1 MKILVICQYYSP
13 EPFRIADICE
23 ALVEKGNEVDVITS
37 FPNYPMGEIYEG
49 YKNGEHKDE
58 TINGVNVHRVFTIG
72 RKTGAIYRFINYF
85 TYSVASTLYVS
96 RLKKEYDV
104 VFVYQLS
111 PVMMANAAL
120 KYKKKHGKKVVLY
133 CLDLWPESLCIGGIK
148 RNGLIYRIFEK
159 ISLNIYKSS
168 DKIVVSSRTF
178 KKYFGE
184 KYGFDETEILY
195 LPQHAESFFEDVST
209 IDSKTINLTFAGNI
223 GFAQDIGTIIKTAE
237 ILKDEDICFNIVGDG
252 TELKNAQSTAKKLSL
267 NNVFFHGRLPVEKM
281 PELYASSDAMLV
293 TLSADSVISMTLP
306 GKVQSYM
313 AAGKPIIG
321 AINGETAEIIKE
333 AECGFCAQAEK
344 PEMLAEKI
352 RDFMKCDRVKLGRNA
367 YSYYEKNFRKEQ
379 FVEVIAKEFEKQ
391 V

>member
-23 ALVEKGNEVDVITS
+23 AFVEEGNEVDVITS

-58 TINGVNVHRVFTIG
+58 PINGVNVHRVFTIG

-85 TYSVASTLYVS
+85 TYSFASTLYVS

-148 RNGLIYRIFEK
+148 RGGLIYKIFEK
-159 ISLNIYKSS
+159 ISLMIYKSS
-168 DKIVVSSRTF
+168 DKILVSSKTF

-184 KYGFDETEILY
+184 KYGFDESEIVY
-195 LPQHAESFFEDVST
+195 LPQHAECFFENVT
-209 IDSKTINLTFAGNI
+209 PRENKVINLTFAGNI

-237 ILKDEDICFNIVGDG
+237 ILKNENICFNIVGDG
-252 TELKNAQSTAKKLSL
+252 TELETARRTAESL
-267 NNVFFHGRLPVEKM
+267 NLKNVVFHGRLPVEKM

-333 AECGFCAQAEK
+333 AECGFCAQAEN
-344 PEMLAEKI
+344 PEMLAKKI
-352 RDFMKCDRVKLGRNA
+352 REFINSDRIQLGRNA
-367 YSYYEKNFRKEQ
+367 HSYYEKNFRKEK
-379 FVEVIAKEFEKQ
+379 FVEVIIKEFEKQ
-391 V
+391 I